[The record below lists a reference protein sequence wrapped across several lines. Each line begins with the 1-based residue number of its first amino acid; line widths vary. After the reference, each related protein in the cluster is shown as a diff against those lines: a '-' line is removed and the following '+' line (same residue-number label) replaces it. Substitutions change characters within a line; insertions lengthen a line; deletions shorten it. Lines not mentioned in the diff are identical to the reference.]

1 MVYNIIRSLKGGRI
15 EMNIKLFFQAII
27 KFAIGAILIGLLL
40 FVPANT
46 INYWN
51 GWLFMGLLF
60 IPMFIAG
67 IVMMIK
73 SPDLL
78 KKRLNAKETE
88 GEQKQVILY
97 SGLMFLV
104 GFIIAG
110 LNYRYTW
117 VEIPETVVIVSSV
130 IFVIAYI
137 LYAEVLRENVYLS
150 RTIEVQENQKVVDT
164 GLYGIVRHPMY
175 AATILLFLSMPLVL
189 GSIISFV
196 IFLVYPFIIAKRI
209 KNEEEVLEK
218 ELYGYSEYKKK
229 VKYKMIPFVW

>member
-1 MVYNIIRSLKGGRI
+1 MS
-15 EMNIKLFFQAII
+15 IKLFISAIT
-27 KFAIGAILIGLLL
+27 KFIFGVILIGLLI
-40 FVPANT
+40 FWPANT
-46 INYWN
+46 LNYWN

-67 IVMMIK
+67 LVMMVK
-73 SPDLL
+73 SPELL
-78 KKRLNAKETE
+78 KKRLNAKEKE
-88 GEQKQVILY
+88 SEQKEVIKL
-97 SGLMFLV
+97 SGLMFFA

-110 LNYRYTW
+110 LNYKYSW
-117 VEIPETVVIVSSV
+117 IILPNSVVIIAS
-130 IFVIAYI
+130 ILFIIAYI
-137 LYAEVLRENVYLS
+137 IYAEVLRENAYLS

-189 GSIISFV
+189 GSIYSFI
-196 IFLVYPFIIAKRI
+196 IFLVYPFIISKRI

-218 ELYGYSEYKKK
+218 ELKGYSDYKKK